1 MKTTLMTLA
10 VASACA
16 VSQTVFAQEAEEEIA
31 AEEEKSYSFGADV
44 DLFSAYVWRN
54 AVQNNQMV
62 VQPCVWGEW
71 SFFEPFAIGASIW
84 QNYDLTGHRRDMHKT
99 GLTENDYNVYLSATA
114 WATEEEEYKL
124 DLEFGH
130 DWYTYMNRR
139 SGTKGSNP
147 NTRELYLK
155 ATFENPFVTVYGQ
168 TSWMY
173 EDFGDYKAGFHYE
186 IGLNK
191 EIEVTDEVTVG
202 ADWNVS
208 FANRDYQDYLYGT
221 KSSGFAGTTVKLYS
235 SYAITEWV
243 SLQATIAYTGVLND
257 DARDEMDEL
266 GSDYDLN
273 GHKYPRDLL
282 WGGVSLKFEF

>member
-10 VASACA
+10 MASACA
-16 VSQTVFAQEAEEEIA
+16 FTQIVSAQEAEEEIA

-62 VQPCVWGEW
+62 IQPSVWGEW
-71 SFFEPFAIGASIW
+71 SFLDPFAIGACIW
-84 QNYDLTGHRRDMHKT
+84 QNYDLTGHRRDVYKT
-99 GLTENDYNVYLSATA
+99 GLTETDYNIYLNATA
-114 WATEEEEYKL
+114 WASEEEEYKL
-124 DLEFGH
+124 DLELGH
-130 DWYTYMNRR
+130 DWYTYQNRH
-139 SGTKGSNP
+139 SGTKTDFP

-155 ATFENPFVTVYGQ
+155 ATFENPFLTVYGQ
-168 TSWMY
+168 ASWMY
-173 EDFGDYKAGFHYE
+173 EDFGGYNAGFHYE
-186 IGLNK
+186 VGFNK
-191 EIEVTDEVTVG
+191 EVEVTDDVTVG

-208 FANRDYQDYLYGT
+208 FANRDYQEFLYGT
-221 KSSGFAGTTVKLYS
+221 HSSGFAGTTLKLYS
-235 SYAITEWV
+235 AYAITEWV

-273 GHKYPRDLL
+273 GQKYPRDLL